1 MKVTSVASYADIKQ
15 QVPYRKDGDD
25 DRCAE
30 GIFYYNNRY
39 IKRLRRIVP
48 TSEANEA
55 AAIKKISRA
64 ACFFAAEMG
73 AKKVSGC
80 RSRQFPA
87 GIHAGRRGGR
97 VLIYSTTNGSTA
109 VKSLAD
115 AEDILIGRS
124 LTHAAAKMAY
134 SLKRDIMLVC
144 AGTKGYF
151 STDDIVALGCIVSRL
166 LQMDDTIEIDDL
178 GKVARKLYI
187 DAKNNIME
195 ALEGSSNYEYL
206 KELQLFDDLE
216 YCTREDMFDI
226 VPVYKEGVI
235 VK

>member
-1 MKVTSVASYADIKQ
+1 MIDALRASSTIITAISNGCD
-15 QVPYRKDGDD
+15 
-25 DRCAE
+25 
-30 GIFYYNNRY
+30 
-39 IKRLRRIVP
+39 RIVP

-55 AAIKKISRA
+55 AAIKKISEGSVLL
-64 ACFFAAEMG
+64 CGEMG
-73 AKKVSGC
+73 AKKVSGFDLGN
-80 RSRQFPA
+80 SPLEYTQDA
-87 GIHAGRRGGR
+87 VEGR

-109 VKSLAD
+109 VKSLAE
-115 AEDILIGRS
+115 AEDILIGAFINA
-124 LTHAAAKMAY
+124 TAAAKMAY
-134 SLKRDIMLVC
+134 SLERDIMLVC